1 MKPSLES
8 GPAKIAV
15 RVKEGNTIKVLAVE
29 PKTYEYLTSNDTE
42 LSEVKEKCMYSKPIN
57 CIFISLCPNAFK

>member
-1 MKPSLES
+1 MNLKPSLDS

-15 RVKEGNTIKVLAVE
+15 RVREGNTIKVLAVE

-42 LSEVKEKCMYSKPIN
+42 NTEVKEKCK
-57 CIFISLCPNAFK
+57 